1 LKSKEKS
8 IWLLSAYR
16 SDSHASWADWLVE
29 TFTQFHWFK
38 IELPGR
44 HFRWRIRGNPL
55 SWLYALPEE
64 LPDFILATSMV
75 DLATIKGLHPRL
87 ANVSCIYYFHE
98 NQFSYPVS
106 KHQVDSVEPKM
117 VQLYGAIAADKLLFN
132 SVYNRDSF
140 LEGVGNLLDKFPDS
154 IPGGI
159 VDSLTEK
166 CSVLPVA
173 IHPIEHGEV
182 KNKSLI
188 LWNHRW
194 EYDKDPQVFC
204 DAIIKLNKTYPDF
217 KLALL
222 GSRPK
227 IKPEALIKI
236 EDEFADKIIVNKKV
250 SKQDYRKYLG
260 QSSIVVST
268 AIHEFQGLSI
278 LEAISAG
285 AVPVVPDGLCYQEQ
299 YEKKYRYEAGNS
311 RVLAE
316 VLTDYL
322 QAAPRPP
329 DVSDWYSDS
338 LTDEW
343 YKVLVATI
351 A

>member
-1 LKSKEKS
+1 LKSKVKS

-29 TFTQFHWFK
+29 TFTQFHWHKF
-38 IELPGR
+38 ELPGR

-55 SWLYALPEE
+55 SWLYQFPEE
-64 LPDFILATSMV
+64 APDLILATSMV

-87 ANVSCIYYFHE
+87 ATVPCVYYFHE

-106 KHQVDSVEPKM
+106 KHQVDSIEPMM
-117 VQLYGAIAADKLLFN
+117 VQLYGAIAAEKSLFN

-154 IPGGI
+154 IPEGI
-159 VDSLTEK
+159 VNSLKNK
-166 CSVLPVA
+166 CNVLPVA
-173 IHPIEHGEV
+173 IHPIEHDEV
-182 KNKSLI
+182 KDKSLI

-194 EYDKDPQVFC
+194 EYDKDPEVFC
-204 DAIIKLNKTYPDF
+204 DALIKLSQIYPDF

-227 IKPEALIKI
+227 IKPDVLLKI
-236 EDEFADKIIVNKKV
+236 EDMFADKILVNDKV
-250 SKQDYRKYLG
+250 PIQEYKKYLG

-268 AIHEFQGLSI
+268 AIHEFQGLSV

-285 AVPVVPDGLCYQEQ
+285 AVPVVPDSLCYREQ
-299 YEKKYRYEAGNS
+299 YDEIYRYESGSSVA
-311 RVLAE
+311 LADMLVSCLNNLPE
-316 VLTDYL
+316 S
-322 QAAPRPP
+322 P
-329 DVSDWYSDS
+329 DVSNWYSKA
-338 LTDEW
+338 LVGEW
-343 YKVLVATI
+343 DKVLRGAD
-351 A
+351 